1 MLNKRN
7 TMCGMWQ
14 QTGQKGKGENTLNY
28 GIYSESNTES
38 LRDFYQT
45 MTWQDL
51 WFGKTILKERV

>member
-1 MLNKRN
+1 
-7 TMCGMWQ
+7 MCGMWQ

-28 GIYSESNTES
+28 GIYSESDTES